1 MYGYYDVR
9 VVLIDASAMGATM
22 YMCMGRYDVHVHET
36 PSWCHPSIV
45 PIPGGGG
52 RSGWLTFA
60 ASESETCAPRGR
72 RGMPPPPPP
81 LPRSKGGAGT
91 TPLVMKAAGVLS
103 AECGSGGCSAHRGLI
118 DSYKGRKGQ
127 G

>member
-1 MYGYYDVR
+1 MYGYYHVRVVLIRHVYGYYDVR

-22 YMCMGRYDVHVHET
+22 YMRMGRYDVHVHET

-60 ASESETCAPRGR
+60 ASEAASYATRGR
-72 RGMPPPPPP
+72 RKIPPPPPP
-81 LPRSKGGAGT
+81 PPSKEETVT
-91 TPLVMKAAGVLS
+91 TTLAIKAAGVL
-103 AECGSGGCSAHRGLI
+103 
-118 DSYKGRKGQ
+118 
-127 G
+127 